1 MNDKLRTGLFWVGMA
16 IVVLSHI
23 YMLVVGL
30 PASQVVPHS
39 IANLVAAGLFAY
51 AWFKK

>member
-1 MNDKLRTGLFWVGMA
+1 MKDKLKTGSFWVGMT

-23 YMLVVGL
+23 YMLIAGL
-30 PASQVVPHS
+30 PANQVVGHS
-39 IANLVAAGLFAY
+39 IANLAAAGLFAY